1 MAALGI
7 ILGIFVAMTVA
18 ATIDLNILHT
28 QGAGIFPGIIAG
40 VWTAWPF
47 FHHAGADRYNVLH
60 PVPKEYS
67 LPVPH
72 AFSKVRDL
80 LADISYNFGDTWH
93 IVTADT
99 QTKRIVANLRFSDE
113 VTKTE
118 GDARGQLH
126 TRTERE
132 QRHLELEVQMKET
145 AKDGSIIQLDF
156 KPTIEGTNIA
166 ACDKVILSVCNGIE
180 AAIGPGVDRG
190 SPADKR
196 LPPPPWWL
204 ISFTFLAVMVFWG
217 SVSRHLDEVKQKIS
231 DHPKDI
237 QQEKSDQELREQ
249 NMRREMDEWKKFKET
264 YKIQ

>member
-7 ILGIFVAMTVA
+7 ILGIFVAMTVG

-28 QGAGIFPGIIAG
+28 QGPGIFPGIVAG

-47 FHHAGADRYNVLH
+47 FHHAGADRYNMLH
-60 PVPKEYS
+60 PVPREYS
-67 LPVPH
+67 LSVPH

-80 LADISYNFGDTWH
+80 LADISYNFGDKWH

-113 VTKTE
+113 VTKME

-126 TRTERE
+126 TRTERV
-132 QRHLELEVQMKET
+132 QRHLELEIQMKET
-145 AKDGSIIQLDF
+145 AEDGSIIQLDF
-156 KPTIEGTNIA
+156 KPTIEGTEIA
-166 ACDKVILSVCNGIE
+166 ACDKVIVSVCNGIE
-180 AAIGPGVDRG
+180 AAIGPGIDRG
-190 SPADKR
+190 APADKR
-196 LPPPPWWL
+196 LPAPPWWL
-204 ISFTFLAVMVFWG
+204 IALTFLALMAFWG

-231 DHPKDI
+231 DHPKEI

-249 NMRREMDEWKKFKET
+249 NMRREMDEWKKFKEA

>member
-7 ILGIFVAMTVA
+7 ILGIFVGMTVA
-18 ATIDLNILHT
+18 ASIDVNILHA
-28 QGAGIFPGIIAG
+28 QGPGIFPGIVAG
-40 VWTAWPF
+40 VWVAWPF

-80 LADISYNFGDTWH
+80 LADISYNFGDKWH

-113 VTKTE
+113 VTKME

-126 TRTERE
+126 TRTERV
-132 QRHLELEVQMKET
+132 QRYLELQVQMKET
-145 AKDGSIIQLDF
+145 PKDGTIIRLDF
-156 KPTIEGTNIA
+156 QPTIEGTEIA
-166 ACDKVILSVCNGIE
+166 ACDKVIFSVRNGIE
-180 AAIGPGVDRG
+180 SAIGPGIDRG
-190 SPADKR
+190 TPADKR
-196 LPPPPWWL
+196 LPAPPWWL
-204 ISFTFLAVMVFWG
+204 ISLTALALMSYWG
-217 SVSRHLDEVKQKIS
+217 SIAKHIDEVKQKIA
-231 DHPKDI
+231 DHPKQV
-237 QQEKSDQELREQ
+237 QQDKDDQAYREQ
-249 NMRREMDEWKKFKET
+249 NMRQEMEEWKKFKEN